1 MTDAAELCLTKPPV
15 ATAGMLI
22 RRPVADVFAAFVDP
36 AITTRFW
43 FTKSSGPLE
52 PGVRVRWEW
61 EMYGASTDVDVK
73 AVEPCTRILVEWDVD
88 SAPTT
93 VEWRFASRSDATTF
107 VEITHAGFGGDG
119 DRVVAQ
125 ALDAT
130 GGFALVLAGLK
141 AYLEHGVALNLVAD
155 RFPAGV
161 DGG

>member
-1 MTDAAELCLTKPPV
+1 MDTEELCLSKPPV

-61 EMYGASTDVDVK
+61 EMYGVSTDVDVK

-93 VEWRFASRSDATTF
+93 VEWRFASRRDETTF
-107 VEITHAGFGGDG
+107 VEITNAGFGGDG

-155 RFPAGV
+155 RVPAGV
-161 DGG
+161 DGA